1 MLNLS
6 DNNIN
11 NVNAEEILTHYVK
24 QNVFIEKVVLKGN
37 KSLHFTIAENINT
50 ETRKNIL
57 IQEHILPKLPLA
69 ANTGYVRCGDVPE
82 TCLNKYDV
90 RYLALV

>member
-11 NVNAEEILTHYVK
+11 NANAEEILNLYVK
-24 QNVFIEKVVLKGN
+24 QNIYIEEVVLKGN
-37 KSLHFTIAENINT
+37 KSLHSSIAENINT

-69 ANTGYVRCGDVPE
+69 
-82 TCLNKYDV
+82 
-90 RYLALV
+90 